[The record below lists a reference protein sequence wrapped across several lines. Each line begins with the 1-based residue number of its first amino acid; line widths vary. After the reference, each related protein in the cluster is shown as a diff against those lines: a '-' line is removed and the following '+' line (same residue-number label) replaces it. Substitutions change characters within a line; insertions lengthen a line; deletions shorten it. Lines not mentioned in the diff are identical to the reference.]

1 MRWLKQVKLFLALGV
16 CVFSNVIAQAQTAA
30 ADPLFASE
38 SLLDITLTGPFA
50 EIDRDRDREKSY
62 PGTLSY
68 MDESG
73 QGVVLDVSIEVRG
86 NFRLQKDNCRYS
98 QLWIDLKRGQ
108 TADTLFAEQNRL
120 KLVVQCGAQ
129 DRYREYL
136 VKEQQLYQ
144 VFAALTEL
152 NFGTRLLN
160 TTYVYSDDQAEERTH
175 LAFFIEHQRR
185 LKDQIGMEDVE
196 LNTIEHSALDPVQST
211 LVGLFMYMIGNTDYS
226 MTAAAEGDECC
237 HNAKLLV
244 DADGRYYPLPYDFDA
259 SGFVDTSYAP
269 SPDPSFNLRSNRD
282 RLYRGFCV
290 EDGELATAVGKFM
303 EARDQIMSIVADTSY
318 IDDRAAQRSQ
328 RFLEEFYSTLHN
340 ERSLR
345 SEIIEECR
353 N

>member
-1 MRWLKQVKLFLALGV
+1 MRWLDQVKVFLALGI
-16 CVFSNVIAQAQTAA
+16 CVISNVTAQAQIAA
-30 ADPLFASE
+30 ADPLFATE
-38 SLLDITLTGPFA
+38 SLLDITLTAPFA

-68 MDESG
+68 VDESG
-73 QGVVLDVSIEVRG
+73 DRIVLDVSIEVRG

-98 QLWIDLKRGQ
+98 QLWVDLKREQ
-108 TADTLFAEQNRL
+108 TPDTLFAQQNRL

-160 TTYVYSDDQAEERTH
+160 TTYVYSDDPGEERTH

-196 LNTIEHSALDPVQST
+196 LNTIERGALDPAQST
-211 LVGLFMYMIGNTDYS
+211 LVALFMYMIGNTDYS

-244 DADGRYYPLPYDFDA
+244 DANGRYYPLPYDFDA

-269 SPDPSFNLRSNRD
+269 SPDPSFKLRSNRD

-290 EDGELATAVGKFM
+290 EDSALATAVTEFM
-303 EARDQIMSIVADTSY
+303 EARDQIMSIVADTTLV
-318 IDDRAAQRSQ
+318 DDRAAQRSQ
-328 RFLEEFYSTLHN
+328 RYLEEFYATLED
-340 ERSLR
+340 ERSMR
-345 SEIIEECR
+345 NEIIEECR